1 MMKYNKK
8 TSILIIFLVCCS
20 IAMADGAANLIST
33 DYSWI
38 DTSDLLDVN
47 LATDVSSALLSSIFG
62 DFSGMLPTVT
72 QGAGGLTSLL
82 FGYFNQG
89 LFLIAG
95 MLVTYSVILS
105 TMKTAEEGK
114 AMGERTPIAWSLFR
128 PVLGTSILIPVY
140 NGYSVL
146 QTFLMWATLVG
157 IGLANSV
164 WGAAIS
170 VFNTYGSLNGATSS
184 ISSNSSTSYSG
195 AEALVQ
201 ELFNSQFCFYSAR
214 QAYAK
219 NKVSIDIAKGVTNT
233 TEASYTG
240 TTTCSSAIDPDAPC
254 YDFNFTNS
262 SYNGLAPY
270 SFGYN
275 NTPSNNVPSGYN
287 CGSYVFSNTN
297 SIYTSASS
305 LDTSSDFWSN
315 AETLVSALVYKAFTS
330 VNNIA
335 LDQFNNYY
343 AIASDQSSTSDDL
356 KKGYFTGDYGQCKS
370 STDCILANSLAP
382 IAILLQDSLDS
393 SLAVNP
399 FTQVLGSNNNT
410 IVDNGGWII
419 AASSYYQLVSN
430 SSNTTETLMVSLN
443 KIFVPGSLSVI
454 TIPRY
459 VLNEVTNSDF
469 TNDTDSYAKVNNSL
483 TTALADAITSLMPS
497 SVMSDLSLST
507 GGGVSENSFLKQ
519 IIAKIRSVL
528 SLGSGEN
535 NNTFDLN
542 SGNVEYNGPEA
553 DLYKIIA
560 AQINYAG
567 ATMFTDTNINDS
579 YSNKIK
585 TIAKTSKNGLD
596 TSSIAAP
603 ESINLSNSGVK
614 SIDLRANNM
623 PNAGNLF
630 FNGAGDAFSF
640 IGNFSPFTVNKN
652 YGDIMNLQINWFIA
666 KILVTWQ
673 KYFLTANT
681 QDPVTAV
688 RGFGIAVV
696 EESSTFLIY
705 MAIEAFMDNMNLLI
719 QYLGYYVGFT
729 VLAGMANAMANT
741 IFLAA
746 KFTFPINLA
755 LFPFSFLAPIIYV
768 LQTSI
773 AYPFGGII
781 APALSGLASVQIM
794 LLQMSIA
801 YNYLW
806 LPILFG
812 ATVPLITLGLML
824 GIYAPMIPFLIFLL
838 AAINWI
844 IGVIEAMVAAP
855 VVALGIAHPVGHDVL
870 GRAELCLMLIFAVMI
885 RPVAM
890 VLGFIFAVL
899 LCYVTFPLF
908 NYIFLYFM
916 QMFFANAILAI
927 GGKGAAVSIF
937 FALLL
942 YCYVVLTF
950 ITQAFSMIY
959 VVPNKIMR
967 WIGVPVDRSD
977 EEQWLEEVKGGVE
990 DASGKLA
997 KSSTE
1002 TPGQMTSG
1010 SDALSGAQSGKAEVA
1025 GGQKMMS
1032 DK

>member
-8 TSILIIFLVCCS
+8 TSILIIFLACCS

-164 WGAAIS
+164 WGTAIS
-170 VFNTYGSLNGATSS
+170 VFNTYGGLNGATSS

-262 SYNGLAPY
+262 PYNGLAPY

-275 NTPSNNVPSGYN
+275 NIPSNNVPSGYN

-297 SIYTSASS
+297 SVYTAASS

-315 AETLVSALVYKAFTS
+315 AETLVSGLVYTAFTS

-356 KKGYFTGDYGQCKS
+356 KKGYFTGDSGQCKS
-370 STDCILANSLAP
+370 STDCVLANSLAP

-393 SLAVNP
+393 ALAVNP
-399 FTQVLGSNNNT
+399 FTQVLGSSNNT

-430 SSNTTETLMVSLN
+430 SANTTETLDVFLN
-443 KIFVPGSLSVI
+443 KIFSPGSLSVI

-483 TTALADAITSLMPS
+483 TTALANVITSLMPS
-497 SVMSDLSLST
+497 SVMSDLSL
-507 GGGVSENSFLKQ
+507 GYEVNSDKF
-519 IIAKIRSVL
+519 
-528 SLGSGEN
+528 E
-535 NNTFDLN
+535 LN
-542 SGNVEYNGPEA
+542 SGSVQYNGSGA
-553 DLYKIIA
+553 NLYKIIA

-567 ATMFTDTNINDS
+567 ASMFTDTNINDS
-579 YSNKIK
+579 YSNKIT
-585 TIAKTSKNGLD
+585 TIAETSKKGLD
-596 TSSIAAP
+596 NSSSTTP

-630 FNGAGDAFSF
+630 FNGIGDAFSF

-688 RGFGIAVV
+688 RGFGISVV
-696 EESSTFLIY
+696 ENSSTFLIY

-729 VLAGMANAMANT
+729 VLSGIAHSMANT

-746 KFTFPINLA
+746 KYTFPINLA

-781 APALSGLASVQIM
+781 APTLSGLAAVQIM

-1010 SDALSGAQSGKAEVA
+1010 SDALSGAQSGKSEFA
-1025 GGQKMMS
+1025 GGQKMMGG
-1032 DK
+1032 KK